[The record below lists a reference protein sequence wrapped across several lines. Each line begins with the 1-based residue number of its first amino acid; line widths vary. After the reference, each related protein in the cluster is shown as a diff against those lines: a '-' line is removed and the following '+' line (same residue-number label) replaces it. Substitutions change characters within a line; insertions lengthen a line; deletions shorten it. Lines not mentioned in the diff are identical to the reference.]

1 MNRLATR
8 FTMTAALA
16 VILLAQIAY
25 GQATSGVL
33 RVVVPF
39 GFTAAGKEFP
49 TGTYL
54 FKREGSGRITVSS
67 TSGKTSAVLTV
78 ITSLARSSDADDHL
92 LAFDK
97 VGDARV
103 LSEVWLQGKE
113 GALVH
118 STPGEHEHEIVRLV
132 AKSRIR

>member
-1 MNRLATR
+1 MMAG
-8 FTMTAALA
+8 LA
-16 VILLAQIAY
+16 VMLLAQIAY
-25 GQATSGVL
+25 GQATAGVL
-33 RVVVPF
+33 RVAVPF
-39 GFTAAGKEFP
+39 SFTAAGKEFP

-54 FKREGSGRITVSS
+54 FKREGSGRISVSS
-67 TSGKTSAVLTV
+67 ASGKATALLAV
-78 ITSLARSSDADDHL
+78 ITLLARSSDADDHL

-103 LSEVWLQGKE
+103 LSEVWLQGKD

-118 STPGEHEHEIVRLV
+118 STPGEHEHEVVKLV